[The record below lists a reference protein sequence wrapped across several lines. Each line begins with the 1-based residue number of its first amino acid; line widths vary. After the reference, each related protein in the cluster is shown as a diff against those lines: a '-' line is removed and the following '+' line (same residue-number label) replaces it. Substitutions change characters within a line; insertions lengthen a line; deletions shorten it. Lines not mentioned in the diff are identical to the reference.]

1 MKKKD
6 VTFTIGLTI
15 LMGVI
20 WAVGE
25 LVMGLWLAVVPS
37 AHIFWFALIVI
48 ITLGVSVW
56 HSMIEDNSDLEDP
69 KRAKYERKVN
79 KRKKNYEFVGD
90 GVLDVPL

>member
-20 WAVGE
+20 WGLGE
-25 LVMGLWLAVVPS
+25 LVMGLWIAVVPS

-48 ITLGVSVW
+48 VTLGISVR
-56 HSMIEDNSDLEDP
+56 HSMIEDDSELEDP
-69 KRAKYERKVN
+69 RRAKYERKVN
-79 KRKKNYEFVGD
+79 KKKKN
-90 GVLDVPL
+90 